1 MEKIQKK
8 LIVFM
13 PSMDGGGVEKNIIII
28 TNYLSDFI
36 EEITLIT
43 FDKRFNNQFKKNI
56 KIINAQQN
64 YNRDFSKYY
73 KYFFCLKILAK
84 KIIKDNKISVFS
96 FQANIYCIML
106 SKILNFNLIVRSNSS
121 PSGWTNNKIKDF
133 VFKVLFKSP
142 DYVIVNS
149 FQFAKEIYK
158 RFNVR
163 AKVIYNPLN
172 KFEILKKCKEK
183 INFNFKYKKTL
194 KIINIARFTDQKDHL
209 TLLKAFQII
218 NTKINA
224 ELLIMGYGANKK
236 IMCNFIKRN
245 KLEKKIKIVGFQKN
259 PYPFI
264 KKADVF
270 VLSSLYE
277 GLPNVL
283 LEALTLKKFVISS
296 DCPTGPKEILEN
308 GKYGFLFEVGNIK
321 QLANQIVMYSQNK
334 KKYNKKIDLGYK
346 SLQRFDF
353 NTNCN
358 KYLSLVK
365 KILC

>member
-28 TNYLSDFI
+28 TNYLSKFI
-36 EEITLIT
+36 EKITLIT
-43 FDKRFNNQFKKNI
+43 FDKRFNSQFNKHVQ
-56 KIINAQQN
+56 IINVQKNSNNN
-64 YNRDFSKYY
+64 YSKYY
-73 KYFFCLKILAK
+73 KYFTCLIILTK
-84 KIIKDNKISVFS
+84 EIIWNKKISVFA
-96 FQANIYCIML
+96 FQANIYCIIL

-121 PSGWTNNKIKDF
+121 PSGWTNSKIKNF
-133 VFKVLFKSP
+133 IFKALFKSP

-158 RFNVR
+158 KFNIR

-183 INFNFKYKKTL
+183 INFNFKYKKSL

-209 TLLKAFQII
+209 TLLEAFKKI
-218 NTKINA
+218 NTKINT
-224 ELLIMGYGANKK
+224 ELLIIGYGANKK
-236 IMCNFIKRN
+236 TIHNFIKRH
-245 KLEKKIKIVGFQKN
+245 KLEKKIKVIGFQKN

-264 KKADVF
+264 KKADIF

-308 GKYGFLFEVGNIK
+308 GKYGFLFKVRNVN
-321 QLANQIVMYSQNK
+321 QLTNQIIRYSQNK
-334 KKYNKKIDLGYK
+334 KIYNKKIDLAYK

-353 NTNCN
+353 NTCCN

-365 KILC
+365 KVI

>member
-1 MEKIQKK
+1 MEKNQKR

-13 PSMDGGGVEKNIIII
+13 PSMDGGGVEKNIIIV
-28 TNYLSDFI
+28 TNYLSNFI
-36 EEITLIT
+36 EKITLIT

-56 KIINAQQN
+56 QIINVQN
-64 YNRDFSKYY
+64 NSNKHYSKYY
-73 KYFFCLKILAK
+73 KYFFCLKILARK
-84 KIIKDNKISVFS
+84 VIADRNISVFA
-96 FQANIYCIML
+96 FQANVYCIIL
-106 SKILNFNLIVRSNSS
+106 SKILNFKLIVRSNSS
-121 PSGWTNNKIKDF
+121 PSGWTNSWIKNFIFKI
-133 VFKVLFKSP
+133 LFKSP
-142 DYVIVNS
+142 DFVIVNS

-158 RFNVR
+158 KFNIR

-172 KFEILKKCKEK
+172 KSEILKKCKQK
-183 INFNFKYKKTL
+183 INFNFRYKKSL

-209 TLLKAFQII
+209 TLLEAFKKV

-224 ELLIMGYGANKK
+224 ELLIMGYGVNKK
-236 IMCNFIKRN
+236 IICDFIKDHN
-245 KLEKKIKIVGFQKN
+245 LETKIKVISFQKN

-283 LEALTLKKFVISS
+283 LEALTLKKFIISS

-308 GKYGFLFEVGNIK
+308 GKYGFLFKIKDAK
-321 QLANQIVMYSQNK
+321 QLTSLIIKYSKNK
-334 KKYNKKIDLGYK
+334 KLYNKKVTLAYK
-346 SLQRFDF
+346 SLKRFDF
-353 NTNCN
+353 NTCCK

-365 KILC
+365 KII

>member
-1 MEKIQKK
+1 MEKNQKR

-13 PSMDGGGVEKNIIII
+13 PSMDGGGVEKNIIIV
-28 TNYLSDFI
+28 TNYLSNFI
-36 EEITLIT
+36 EKITLIT

-56 KIINAQQN
+56 QIINVQKN
-64 YNRDFSKYY
+64 YNKHYSKYY
-73 KYFFCLKILAK
+73 KYFFCLKILARK
-84 KIIKDNKISVFS
+84 VIADRNISVFA
-96 FQANIYCIML
+96 FQANVYCIIL
-106 SKILNFNLIVRSNSS
+106 SKILNFKLIVRSNSS
-121 PSGWTNNKIKDF
+121 PSGWTNSWIKNF
-133 VFKVLFKSP
+133 IFKVLFESP
-142 DYVIVNS
+142 DFVIVNS

-158 RFNVR
+158 KFNIR

-172 KFEILKKCKEK
+172 KSEILKKCKHK
-183 INFNFKYKKTL
+183 INFNFRYKKSL

-209 TLLKAFQII
+209 TLLEAFKKV

-236 IMCNFIKRN
+236 IICDFIKDHN
-245 KLEKKIKIVGFQKN
+245 LETKIKVIGFQKN

-264 KKADVF
+264 KKADIF
-270 VLSSLYE
+270 VLTSLYE

-283 LEALTLKKFVISS
+283 LEALTLKKFIISS

-308 GKYGFLFEVGNIK
+308 GKYGFLFKIKDAK
-321 QLANQIVMYSQNK
+321 QLTSLIIKYSKNK
-334 KKYNKKIDLGYK
+334 KLYNKKVFLAYK

-353 NTNCN
+353 NTCCN

-365 KILC
+365 KII